1 MSSKR
6 KRPGSHG
13 ARVQGATDAAGKQAG
28 AANLPVAAAEGS
40 GIVANR
46 ALPMRAFSKSLPMEL
61 LRAREA
67 VMRRFRPGLR
77 DHGVTEQQWRI
88 LRALAHA
95 GPLEVSQL
103 AEATCLLA
111 PSLSRILPELESR
124 QLISR
129 RQADSDLRRSVV
141 SLERKGL
148 RLIATHAPYSEEVY
162 DNIAATFGPERLTQ
176 LFNLLRELEESL
188 QEADSTAPVP
198 RSRSRS
204 GSAKRAR

>member
-1 MSSKR
+1 MPSKR
-6 KRPGSHG
+6 KRPASPG
-13 ARVQGATDAAGKQAG
+13 G
-28 AANLPVAAAEGS
+28 AAEQAPPGAGEASESVVA
-40 GIVANR
+40 IR

-61 LRAREA
+61 LRARES

-77 DHGVTEQQWRI
+77 GHGVTEQQWRI
-88 LRALAHA
+88 LRALAHS

-111 PSLSRILPELESR
+111 PSLSRILPDMESR

-162 DNIAATFGPERLTQ
+162 DDIAKAFGAERLAQ
-176 LFNLLRELEESL
+176 LFALLRELEECL
-188 QEADSTAPVP
+188 EGADAASTASRP
-198 RSRSRS
+198 RSRS
-204 GSAKRAR
+204 GGAKRAR